1 MNPGPSDRVGRASL
15 RSDACGVPTRSDEPG
30 TPAVPKGP
38 RPGVLRQAAFQR
50 HRAPEALMSTTPIT
64 RTDLARTEVTE
75 SDTRATRLQV
85 LEAQVCEVR
94 DDLADAA
101 ASADPAQALGAV
113 EQLAT
118 LLQHTLQELA
128 HLAWETSPR

>member
-1 MNPGPSDRVGRASL
+1 
-15 RSDACGVPTRSDEPG
+15 
-30 TPAVPKGP
+30 
-38 RPGVLRQAAFQR
+38 
-50 HRAPEALMSTTPIT
+50 MSTTPIT

-75 SDTRATRLQV
+75 SDNRATRLQV

>member
-1 MNPGPSDRVGRASL
+1 
-15 RSDACGVPTRSDEPG
+15 
-30 TPAVPKGP
+30 
-38 RPGVLRQAAFQR
+38 
-50 HRAPEALMSTTPIT
+50 MSTTPIT
-64 RTDLARTEVTE
+64 HADLARTEVTE

-101 ASADPAQALGAV
+101 ASADPAQALDAV